1 MFFTLAN
8 FREYYIIYSENISK
22 KYVSIWVQVSSKRLS
37 IYVRNIFKKKKK
49 TFLTPYTDR
58 LVSVSWGKK
67 YCFFSENFAD
77 MLLNG
82 WSPSEHTRKCNNGDT
97 SSAAK
102 RHHLM
107 SLCWYFIAGWCSF
120 NMLWYSSC

>member
-1 MFFTLAN
+1 MYQFECKCHPSDYPFTYA
-8 FREYYIIYSENISK
+8 
-22 KYVSIWVQVSSKRLS
+22 
-37 IYVRNIFKKKKK
+37 IFSKKKKK

-82 WSPSEHTRKCNNGDT
+82 
-97 SSAAK
+97 
-102 RHHLM
+102 
-107 SLCWYFIAGWCSF
+107 
-120 NMLWYSSC
+120 